1 MGSYQFVQSQQE
13 VECFRHQNLVPCFQ
27 ILHSY
32 TVEICSQIRVATLDK
47 VLELKLPISLITY
60 SERGKKSS
68 IPCDYRMSLYLS
80 IGVLQPHFVAK
91 ADKVEV
97 IWYIMLLQLG
107 SQHLS
112 SLAAACVQGVS
123 N

>member
-1 MGSYQFVQSQQE
+1 
-13 VECFRHQNLVPCFQ
+13 
-27 ILHSY
+27 
-32 TVEICSQIRVATLDK
+32 
-47 VLELKLPISLITY
+47 
-60 SERGKKSS
+60 
-68 IPCDYRMSLYLS
+68 MSLYLS

-112 SLAAACVQGVS
+112 SLAAACVRGYQIRKIVS
-123 N
+123 KGKAG